1 MSNFEKIEAYTEGWM
16 SGPERAAF
24 ELELQA
30 NNQLKQDYED
40 WLKADDILKR
50 HIGSSSGITDLKQI
64 LAPLTQQHFQKEN
77 IQKAKVVS
85 IKKYLV
91 AAIAAAAIFIIYL
104 SLPAGIEHYPIP
116 DMPQA
121 VVRGSEDLSNKG
133 ARLFNEG
140 KYKEALPLL
149 KEQALADAED
159 ATAQFFYGVALVKT
173 EKYNDALAVLK
184 PVSEGTSA
192 YKEDAAFFAALSAYK
207 LNRKP
212 EALGFAEKV
221 SEGSAYYQPS
231 QKIIKKCR

>member
-121 VVRGSEDLSNKG
+121 VVRDRKTYPIKG
-133 ARLFNEG
+133 PGCLT
-140 KYKEALPLL
+140 KE
-149 KEQALADAED
+149 
-159 ATAQFFYGVALVKT
+159 
-173 EKYNDALAVLK
+173 NIR
-184 PVSEGTSA
+184 
-192 YKEDAAFFAALSAYK
+192 K
-207 LNRKP
+207 LCP
-212 EALGFAEKV
+212 
-221 SEGSAYYQPS
+221 
-231 QKIIKKCR
+231 C